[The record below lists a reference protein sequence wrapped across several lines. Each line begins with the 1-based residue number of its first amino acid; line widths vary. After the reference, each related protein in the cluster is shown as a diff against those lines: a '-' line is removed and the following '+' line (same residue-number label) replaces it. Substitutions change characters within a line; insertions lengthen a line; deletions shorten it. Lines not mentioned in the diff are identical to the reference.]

1 MCFQASLVPTPEQIT
16 SDNFHYRNMLK
27 HISIYCKLY
36 SYIVKHILI
45 YCECEYIDTHFN
57 IL

>member
-1 MCFQASLVPTPEQIT
+1 MCFQASVEPTPEQIT

-45 YCECEYIDTHFN
+45 YCECEYIDTHF
-57 IL
+57 